1 MKRKLINYFPLSL
14 VIFFVSFFNIA
25 LKAQNNNSFVG
36 FRSGISIPFGEFGSQ
51 SLDKGNFAQLGF
63 QAAAEGAWFFKPH
76 YGIGASVGVNFHPID
91 VSGLGAAMVQSDPFL
106 DDVYIRSESFLT
118 IATMAGPYIQFPLSN
133 KFSFTGKFLIGMLY
147 GQTPYQLYKPD
158 FFGVDVPF
166 YEITSSRDWKF
177 SWMAGVGL
185 RYDIS
190 PCFGFVFDS
199 EFMYD
204 TLKFNF
210 NTLTGTR
217 TDKEM
222 FAIINLS
229 LGIRLVL

>member
-1 MKRKLINYFPLSL
+1 VKRKLNYYFTFSLITFLLSSFITGIN
-14 VIFFVSFFNIA
+14 
-25 LKAQNNNSFVG
+25 AQNNTSFIG
-36 FRSGISIPFGEFGSQ
+36 FRSGISIPFGDFGSK
-51 SLDKGNFAQLGF
+51 SLDNGSFAQTGF
-63 QAAAEGAWFFKPH
+63 QAAGEGAWFFKPN

-118 IATMAGPYIQFPLSN
+118 ISTMAGPYVQFPVASKL
-133 KFSFTGKFLIGMLY
+133 SFTGKFLAGLLY

-158 FFGVDVPF
+158 FFGVDVEF
-166 YEITSSRDWKF
+166 YEITSARDWKF
-177 SWMAGVGL
+177 SWMAGVGM

-190 PCFGFVFDS
+190 PCFGLVFDS
-199 EFMYD
+199 ELMYD
-204 TLKFNF
+204 TLTFDF
-210 NTLTGTR
+210 QTLTGTR
-217 TDKEM
+217 TDKEI

>member
-1 MKRKLINYFPLSL
+1 MKRKLTNYFLLSL
-14 VIFFVSFFNIA
+14 VIFFLLFFNTA
-25 LKAQNNNSFVG
+25 LNAQNNNSFVG
-36 FRSGISIPFGEFGSQ
+36 FRSGISIPFGDFGLK
-51 SLDKGNFAQLGF
+51 SLDNGTFAELGF
-63 QAAAEGAWFFKPH
+63 QAAAEGVWFFKPH

-91 VSGLGAAMVQSDPFL
+91 VSGLGAALVQSDPFL

-118 IATMAGPYIQFPLSN
+118 IATMAGPYIQFPLVN
-133 KFSFTGKFLIGMLY
+133 KFSLTGKFLVGLLY
-147 GQTPYQLYKPD
+147 GQTPYQLFKPD
-158 FFGVDVPF
+158 FFGVDVSF
-166 YEITSSRDWKF
+166 YEITSARDWKF

-190 PCFGFVFDS
+190 PCFGLVFDS

-204 TLKFNF
+204 TLQFNF
-210 NTLTGTR
+210 KTLTESR
-217 TDKEM
+217 TDKEL